1 MPVTQFPDEWLAQS
15 VEGLTPERLQEL
27 RATADSSRTLWDCV
41 VTAKI
46 ATDAQIIEKLSHRF
60 RLKIADASRLDLTAR
75 DGVPEQLARR
85 YRVLPL
91 RLTDSFLELGTANP
105 FDLDAEK
112 ALAFA
117 TAREIRLFLLPPSKI
132 SEKLDE
138 MYRSDKAIDKL
149 LEGMGDQEVTMLSNA
164 PPPEELNISEA
175 DASQKPVVRLVDM
188 IISEGILSRASDIH
202 VEPEEGGV
210 AVRYR
215 IDGVLRQVM
224 KIPRQAGLPLIS
236 RIKIMSSLDIADRL
250 RPQDGRARVAVNG
263 QPIDLRVST
272 LPAQLGEKV
281 VIRILDSRATVKSLD
296 SLGLNAG
303 EAEAIK
309 RLLENHEGIL
319 LVTGPTGSGKTT
331 TLYSCINQIK
341 SEGVNIVTVEDP
353 VEYRM
358 QGIVQ
363 VQVQEKAG
371 LTFASALRSILRQD
385 PNVVLI
391 GEIRDRE
398 TAQIAVQASLTG
410 HLVLS
415 TLHTNDAANAV
426 TRLVDIGVEAYKIA
440 AALRGVVAQRLMR
453 KLCPTCK
460 EVWMEAPADRLKKW
474 IPKGTPLYR
483 AAGCPDCAMTG
494 YRGRFGIIEVLTVSA
509 EVERRIAAGETA
521 EHIAGAAR
529 RSGMKGLWDS
539 GLAHV
544 LRGESTLD
552 ELTRVVDIPEED
564 DHPTDAAAASRRSA
578 SGGKARSG
586 SPQGAAV
593 AFTEPAHSAAPEELT
608 AHFEL
613 LEEPEPPRV
622 SGPHGLPARKVLLV
636 DDEDSLRKVVK
647 DLLER
652 DGYIVSEAR
661 DGVQALDQV
670 DRVGPDIIVLDLN
683 MPGLDG
689 YGVLSHLRSRPAT
702 ADIPVIVLTAK
713 SDEDNEVRVF
723 ELGADDFLT
732 KPFRARAL
740 SARWETVHGHIEPGE
755 TPVQAALRELREE
768 TGLEPARLYNVSRV
782 EAFYRHQ
789 TNEVVLIPVF
799 AGVVEA
805 RAAVR
810 HSAEHDRAEWLAP
823 PEASA
828 RFAWPRERRALD
840 DVLSILRSGDAGL
853 LEDVLR
859 VC

>member
-1 MPVTQFPDEWLAQS
+1 MPVTAFPDEWLAQS
-15 VEGLTPERLQEL
+15 IEGLTPERLLAL
-27 RATADSSRTLWDCV
+27 RGRAESGRTLWDCV
-41 VTAKI
+41 VAEKI
-46 ATDAQIIEKLSHRF
+46 ATDAQIIEKLCHRF
-60 RLKIADASRLDLTAR
+60 RLKVADPSRIDLTAR

-85 YRVLPL
+85 YHVLPL

-117 TAREIRLFLLPPSKI
+117 TAREIRLFLLAPSKI
-132 SEKLDE
+132 REKLDE
-138 MYRSDKAIDKL
+138 MYKSETAINKL
-149 LEGMGDQEVTMLSNA
+149 LEGMGDAEVLTTLPDA
-164 PPPEELNISEA
+164 PHPEELNVSEA

-281 VIRILDSRATVKSLD
+281 VIRILDSRGTVKSLD
-296 SLGLNAG
+296 TLGLNPG

-331 TLYSCINQIK
+331 TLYSAINQIK

-371 LTFASALRSILRQD
+371 LTFAAALRSILRQD
-385 PNVVLI
+385 PNVVLV
-391 GEIRDRE
+391 GEIRDKE

-426 TRLVDIGVEAYKIA
+426 TRLVDIGVESYKIA
-440 AALRGVVAQRLMR
+440 ASLRGVVAQRLMR

-460 EVWMEAPADRLKKW
+460 EVWMEAPPERLRRW

-494 YRGRFGIIEVLTVSA
+494 YRGRFSILEILTMTP
-509 EVERRIAAGETA
+509 ELERLIAAGEPADRIA
-521 EHIAGAAR
+521 EAAQR
-529 RSGMKGLWDS
+529 GGMKSLWDS

-544 LRGESTLD
+544 ARGESTLAPNTVGVP
-552 ELTRVVDIPEED
+552 L
-564 DHPTDAAAASRRSA
+564 
-578 SGGKARSG
+578 
-586 SPQGAAV
+586 
-593 AFTEPAHSAAPEELT
+593 EPAAPVST
-608 AHFEL
+608 IFDL
-613 LEEPEPPRV
+613 LEESAP
-622 SGPHGLPARKVLLV
+622 PARRSGAHGQPASKVLLV
-636 DDEDSLRKVVK
+636 DDEDSLRKVMR

-652 DGYIVSEAR
+652 DGYVVTEAR

-683 MPGLDG
+683 LPGLDG

-702 ADIPVIVLTAK
+702 ANIPVIVLTAK
-713 SDEDNEVRVF
+713 GDEDNEVRVF

-740 SARWETVHGHIEPGE
+740 SAR
-755 TPVQAALRELREE
+755 
-768 TGLEPARLYNVSRV
+768 LEA
-782 EAFYRHQ
+782 
-789 TNEVVLIPVF
+789 VL
-799 AGVVEA
+799 G
-805 RAAVR
+805 
-810 HSAEHDRAEWLAP
+810 
-823 PEASA
+823 
-828 RFAWPRERRALD
+828 RR
-840 DVLSILRSGDAGL
+840 R
-853 LEDVLR
+853 
-859 VC
+859 

>member
-1 MPVTQFPDEWLAQS
+1 MADTNFPDEWLAHS
-15 VEGLTPERLQEL
+15 LEGVLTPELLVEL
-27 RATADSSRTLWDCV
+27 RAKAQPAQTLWETLVAQKV
-41 VTAKI
+41 VSDEQILTA
-46 ATDAQIIEKLSHRF
+46 LSTRF
-60 RLKIADASRLDLTAR
+60 RLKLADVKEVDLTIKEK
-75 DGVPEQLARR
+75 VPEQLARR
-85 YRVLPL
+85 YHVLPL
-91 RLTDSFLELGTANP
+91 RVTDSFLEIATANP

-117 TAREIRLFLLPPSKI
+117 TAREIRMQLLAPSKI

-138 MYRSDKAIDKL
+138 VYRPEKALDKMFQQM
-149 LEGMGDQEVTMLSNA
+149 EGSPELVQLVEEVGPDEIAVS
-164 PPPEELNISEA
+164 EEQ
-175 DASQKPVVRLVDM
+175 ASQRPIVRLVDL
-188 IISEGILSRASDIH
+188 IISEAILARSSDIH
-202 VEPEEGGV
+202 IEPEEGGV

-215 IDGVLRQVM
+215 IDGVLRQQM

-281 VIRILDSRATVKSLD
+281 VIRILDSRATVKSLE
-296 SLGLNAG
+296 SLGLNPG

-371 LTFASALRSILRQD
+371 LTFAAALRSILRQD

-391 GEIRDRE
+391 GEIRDKE

-426 TRLVDIGVEAYKIA
+426 TRLVDIGVESYKIA
-440 AALRGVVAQRLMR
+440 ASLRGVVAQRLMR

-460 EVWMEAPADRLKKW
+460 EVWMEAPPERLRRW

-494 YRGRFGIIEVLTVSA
+494 YRGRFSILEILTMTP
-509 EVERRIAAGETA
+509 ELERLIAAGEA
-521 EHIAGAAR
+521 ANKIADAAQR
-529 RSGMKGLWDS
+529 GGMKSLWDS

-544 LRGESTLD
+544 AKGESTIE
-552 ELTRVVDIPEED
+552 ELTRVVDIPAEEEA
-564 DHPTDAAAASRRSA
+564 PPPAQKGPGRA
-578 SGGKARSG
+578 SGTARLSG
-586 SPQGAAV
+586 GVEALR
-593 AFTEPAHSAAPEELT
+593 FTEPPEPAAPVST
-608 AHFEL
+608 HFDL
-613 LEEPEPPRV
+613 LEDHAPPERR
-622 SGPHGLPARKVLLV
+622 SGAHGQVASKVLLV
-636 DDEDSLRKVVK
+636 DDEDSLRKVMK

-652 DGYIVSEAR
+652 DGYVVTEAR

-683 MPGLDG
+683 LPGLDG
-689 YGVLSHLRSRPAT
+689 
-702 ADIPVIVLTAK
+702 
-713 SDEDNEVRVF
+713 
-723 ELGADDFLT
+723 
-732 KPFRARAL
+732 
-740 SARWETVHGHIEPGE
+740 
-755 TPVQAALRELREE
+755 
-768 TGLEPARLYNVSRV
+768 
-782 EAFYRHQ
+782 
-789 TNEVVLIPVF
+789 
-799 AGVVEA
+799 
-805 RAAVR
+805 
-810 HSAEHDRAEWLAP
+810 
-823 PEASA
+823 
-828 RFAWPRERRALD
+828 
-840 DVLSILRSGDAGL
+840 
-853 LEDVLR
+853 
-859 VC
+859 

>member
-1 MPVTQFPDEWLAQS
+1 LAQS

-27 RATADSSRTLWDCV
+27 RGKAESGRTLWDSV
-41 VTAKI
+41 VAAKI

-60 RLKIADASRLDLTAR
+60 RLKVGDPSKIDATAR

-85 YRVLPL
+85 YHVLPL

-149 LEGMGDQEVTMLSNA
+149 LEGMGDHEVLTTLSDS

-296 SLGLNAG
+296 TLGLNPG

-331 TLYSCINQIK
+331 TLYSAINQIK
-341 SEGVNIVTVEDP
+341 GEGINIVTVEDP

-371 LTFASALRSILRQD
+371 LTFAAALRSILRQD

-391 GEIRDRE
+391 GEIRDKE

-426 TRLVDIGVEAYKIA
+426 TRLVDIGVESYKIA
-440 AALRGVVAQRLMR
+440 ASLRGVVAQRLMR

-460 EVWMEAPADRLKKW
+460 EVWMEAPPERLRRW
-474 IPKGTPLYR
+474 IPTGTPLYR

-494 YRGRFGIIEVLTVSA
+494 YRGRFSILEILTMTA
-509 EVERRIAAGETA
+509 ELERLIAAGETA
-521 EHIAGAAR
+521 DRIADAAQR
-529 RSGMKGLWDS
+529 GGMKSLWDS

-544 LRGESTLD
+544 TRGESTLE
-552 ELTRVVDIPEED
+552 ELTRVVDIPDEPEAPPPAD
-564 DHPTDAAAASRRSA
+564 TRPARGSTGARR
-578 SGGKARSG
+578 
-586 SPQGAAV
+586 
-593 AFTEPAHSAAPEELT
+593 TPAPGTVGLLHEAAPPAAPVST
-608 AHFEL
+608 HFDL
-613 LEEPEPPRV
+613 LEEHAPPARR
-622 SGPHGLPARKVLLV
+622 SGPHGQPASKVLLV
-636 DDEDSLRKVVK
+636 DDEDSLRKVMR

-652 DGYIVSEAR
+652 DGYVVTEAR

-683 MPGLDG
+683 LPGLDG

-702 ADIPVIVLTAK
+702 ANIPVIVLTAK
-713 SDEDNEVRVF
+713 GDEDNEVRVF

-740 SARWETVHGHIEPGE
+740 SAR
-755 TPVQAALRELREE
+755 
-768 TGLEPARLYNVSRV
+768 LEAVLAR
-782 EAFYRHQ
+782 
-789 TNEVVLIPVF
+789 
-799 AGVVEA
+799 
-805 RAAVR
+805 
-810 HSAEHDRAEWLAP
+810 
-823 PEASA
+823 
-828 RFAWPRERRALD
+828 RR
-840 DVLSILRSGDAGL
+840 
-853 LEDVLR
+853 
-859 VC
+859 

>member
-1 MPVTQFPDEWLAQS
+1 MPVTAFPDEWLAQAL
-15 VEGLTPERLQEL
+15 EGLTPERLLAL
-27 RATADSSRTLWDCV
+27 RGRAESGRTLWDCV
-41 VTAKI
+41 VAEKI
-46 ATDAQIIEKLSHRF
+46 ATDAQIIEKLCHRF
-60 RLKIADASRLDLTAR
+60 RLKVADPSRIDLTAR

-85 YRVLPL
+85 YHVLPL

-117 TAREIRLFLLPPSKI
+117 TAREIRLFLLAPSKI
-132 SEKLDE
+132 REKLDE
-138 MYRSDKAIDKL
+138 MYKSETAINKL
-149 LEGMGDQEVTMLSNA
+149 LEGMGDAEVLTTLPDA
-164 PPPEELNISEA
+164 PHPEELNVSEA

-272 LPAQLGEKV
+272 LPAALGEKV

-296 SLGLNAG
+296 SLGLNTNETEG
-303 EAEAIK
+303 IK

-385 PNVVLI
+385 PNVVLV

-440 AALRGVVAQRLMR
+440 AALRGVAAQRLMR
-453 KLCPTCK
+453 RLCLTCK
-460 EVWMEAPADRLKKW
+460 EVWMEAPPDRLKPW

-494 YRGRFGIIEVLTVSA
+494 YRGRFSIIEVLTVTP
-509 EVERRIAAGETA
+509 EVERRIAAGEPA
-521 EHIAGAAR
+521 EQIAVAAR
-529 RSGMKGLWDS
+529 RGGMKSLWDS
-539 GLAHV
+539 GLGHV
-544 LRGESTLD
+544 LKGESTVD
-552 ELTRVVDIPEED
+552 ELMRVVDVPQEDVPE
-564 DHPTDAAAASRRSA
+564 PVPAQASRRPP
-578 SGGKARSG
+578 GGVPG
-586 SPQGAAV
+586 SRIPAEPPAA
-593 AFTEPAHSAAPEELT
+593 FAAPTAATAEPL
-608 AHFEL
+608 AHFDL
-613 LEEPEPPRV
+613 LEEGPRLRV
-622 SGPHGLPARKVLLV
+622 SGPHGVPAVKVLLV
-636 DDEDSLRKVVK
+636 DDEDSLRKVMR

-652 DGYIVSEAR
+652 DGYDVSEAR
-661 DGVQALDQV
+661 DGVQALDQI

-683 MPGLDG
+683 LPGLDG

-702 ADIPVIVLTAK
+702 ASIPVIVLTAK
-713 SDEDNEVRVF
+713 GDEDNEVRVF

-740 SARWETVHGHIEPGE
+740 SAR
-755 TPVQAALRELREE
+755 
-768 TGLEPARLYNVSRV
+768 LEA
-782 EAFYRHQ
+782 
-789 TNEVVLIPVF
+789 VL
-799 AGVVEA
+799 G
-805 RAAVR
+805 
-810 HSAEHDRAEWLAP
+810 
-823 PEASA
+823 
-828 RFAWPRERRALD
+828 RR
-840 DVLSILRSGDAGL
+840 R
-853 LEDVLR
+853 
-859 VC
+859 

>member
-1 MPVTQFPDEWLAQS
+1 MPVTAFPDEWLAQS
-15 VEGLTPERLQEL
+15 LEGLTPERIQAL
-27 RATADSSRTLWDCV
+27 RAKAESGRTLWECLV
-41 VTAKI
+41 AEKI
-46 ATDAQIIEKLSHRF
+46 ATDAEIIDKLSHRF
-60 RLKIADASRLDLTAR
+60 RLKVGDASKLDLTAR

-117 TAREIRLFLLPPSKI
+117 TAREIRLFLVAPGRI

-138 MYRSDKAIDKL
+138 MYKPDKALNKL
-149 LEGMGDQEVTMLSNA
+149 LEGMEGSADLVQLPDNA
-164 PPPEELNISEA
+164 PDELNVSEA

-296 SLGLNAG
+296 TLGLNPG

-331 TLYSCINQIK
+331 TLYSAINQIK

-371 LTFASALRSILRQD
+371 LTFAAALRSILRQD

-391 GEIRDRE
+391 GEIRDKE

-426 TRLVDIGVEAYKIA
+426 TRLVDIGVESYKIA
-440 AALRGVVAQRLMR
+440 ASLRGVVAQRLMR

-460 EVWMEAPADRLKKW
+460 EVWIEAPPERLRRW
-474 IPKGTPLYR
+474 IPSGTPLYR

-494 YRGRFGIIEVLTVSA
+494 YRGRFSILEILTMTP
-509 EVERRIAAGETA
+509 ELERLIAAGETA
-521 EHIAGAAR
+521 DRIAEAAQR
-529 RSGMKGLWDS
+529 GGMKSLWDS

-544 LRGESTLD
+544 ARGESTLD
-552 ELTRVVDIPEED
+552 ELTRVVDIPDEPEAPPPPEPRVSRGGTGVRRSPAPGMVGVS
-564 DHPTDAAAASRRSA
+564 HEPPAAAPVS
-578 SGGKARSG
+578 
-586 SPQGAAV
+586 
-593 AFTEPAHSAAPEELT
+593 T
-608 AHFEL
+608 HFDL
-613 LEEPEPPRV
+613 LEEHAP
-622 SGPHGLPARKVLLV
+622 PARRSGAHGQPASKVLLV
-636 DDEDSLRKVVK
+636 DDEDSLRKVMR

-652 DGYIVSEAR
+652 DGYIVTEAR

-683 MPGLDG
+683 LPGLDG

-702 ADIPVIVLTAK
+702 ANIPVIVLTAK
-713 SDEDNEVRVF
+713 GDEDNEVRVF

-740 SARWETVHGHIEPGE
+740 SAR
-755 TPVQAALRELREE
+755 
-768 TGLEPARLYNVSRV
+768 LEA
-782 EAFYRHQ
+782 
-789 TNEVVLIPVF
+789 VL
-799 AGVVEA
+799 G
-805 RAAVR
+805 
-810 HSAEHDRAEWLAP
+810 
-823 PEASA
+823 
-828 RFAWPRERRALD
+828 RR
-840 DVLSILRSGDAGL
+840 R
-853 LEDVLR
+853 
-859 VC
+859 

>member
-1 MPVTQFPDEWLAQS
+1 MAVTAFPDEWLAQS
-15 VEGLTPERLQEL
+15 LEGLVTPELLEQL
-27 RATADSSRTLWDCV
+27 RGKADPGRTLWEV
-41 VTAKI
+41 LVSERI
-46 ATDAQIIEKLSHRF
+46 ATDAEIIDKLSHRF
-60 RLKIADASRLDLTAR
+60 RLKVADASKIDHAVRQ
-75 DGVPEQLARR
+75 GVPEQLARR

-138 MYRSDKAIDKL
+138 LYKPEKQLDKL
-149 LEGMGDQEVTMLSNA
+149 LEGMESSADLVQLKDTQ
-164 PPPEELNISEA
+164 PEELNISEA

-263 QPIDLRVST
+263 QPVDLRVST

-281 VIRILDSRATVKSLD
+281 VIRILDSRGTVKSLD
-296 SLGLNAG
+296 TLGLNPG
-303 EAEAIK
+303 EAEAIR

-353 VEYRM
+353 VEYRI

-385 PNVVLI
+385 PNVVLV
-391 GEIRDRE
+391 GEIRDKE

-440 AALRGVVAQRLMR
+440 ASLRGVVAQRLMR
-453 KLCPTCK
+453 KLCTTCK
-460 EVWMEAPADRLKKW
+460 EVWMEAPPERLRRW

-494 YRGRFGIIEVLTVSA
+494 YRGRFSILEILTVGP
-509 EVERRIAAGETA
+509 ELERRIAAGE
-521 EHIAGAAR
+521 AADR
-529 RSGMKGLWDS
+529 ISEAAKRGGMKSLWDS

-544 LRGESTLD
+544 TRGESTIE
-552 ELTRVVDIPEED
+552 ELTRVVDIPSDEGAE
-564 DHPTDAAAASRRSA
+564 PLAEPARPGAPSRA
-578 SGGKARSG
+578 SGAVTDVPRG
-586 SPQGAAV
+586 S
-593 AFTEPAHSAAPEELT
+593 SAAGTAVIPEPVGSFT
-608 AHFEL
+608 TNFDL
-613 LEEPEPPRV
+613 LEETLTPTLRSGAHGQPV
-622 SGPHGLPARKVLLV
+622 SKVLLV
-636 DDEDSLRKVVK
+636 DDEDSLRKVMR

-652 DGYIVSEAR
+652 DGYFVAEAR

-683 MPGLDG
+683 LPGLDG

-702 ADIPVIVLTAK
+702 ANIPVIVLTAK
-713 SDEDNEVRVF
+713 GDEDNEVRVF

-740 SARWETVHGHIEPGE
+740 SAR
-755 TPVQAALRELREE
+755 
-768 TGLEPARLYNVSRV
+768 LEA
-782 EAFYRHQ
+782 
-789 TNEVVLIPVF
+789 VL
-799 AGVVEA
+799 G
-805 RAAVR
+805 
-810 HSAEHDRAEWLAP
+810 
-823 PEASA
+823 
-828 RFAWPRERRALD
+828 RR
-840 DVLSILRSGDAGL
+840 R
-853 LEDVLR
+853 
-859 VC
+859 

>member
-1 MPVTQFPDEWLAQS
+1 MADTHFPDEWLARS
-15 VEGLTPERLQEL
+15 LEGVVTPELLVEL
-27 RATADSSRTLWDCV
+27 REKAPPPARLWETLV
-41 VTAKI
+41 AQKI
-46 ATDAQIIEKLSHRF
+46 ASDDQILAALSTRF
-60 RLKIADASRLDLTAR
+60 RLKVADLAKLDPAAKER
-75 DGVPEQLARR
+75 VPEQVARR
-85 YRVLPL
+85 YHILPL
-91 RLTDSFLELGTANP
+91 RATDSYLEVATANP

-117 TAREIRLFLLPPSKI
+117 TAREIRMFLLAPSKI
-132 SEKLDE
+132 AERLDE
-138 MYRSDKAIDKL
+138 LYRPEKAVDKL
-149 LEGMGDQEVTMLSNA
+149 LEGMENSAELVQLQDSLA
-164 PPPEELNISEA
+164 PDEITIAASETE
-175 DASQKPVVRLVDM
+175 ASQRPVVRLVDL
-188 IISEGILSRASDIH
+188 IISEGILARSSDIH
-202 VEPEEGGV
+202 IEPEEGGV

-272 LPAQLGEKV
+272 LPAALGEKV

-296 SLGLNAG
+296 SLGLNTNETEG
-303 EAEAIK
+303 IR
-309 RLLENHEGIL
+309 RLLENHEGII

-539 GLAHV
+539 GLEHV

-552 ELTRVVDIPEED
+552 ELMRVVDIPQED
-564 DHPTDAAAASRRSA
+564 EHPPDAAAAAGRRSTG
-578 SGGKARSG
+578 GGKPYPASH
-586 SPQGAAV
+586 GATAG
-593 AFTEPAHSAAPEELT
+593 FPDSAYTATPEELT

-636 DDEDSLRKVVK
+636 DDEDSLRRVVK

-740 SARWETVHGHIEPGE
+740 SAR
-755 TPVQAALRELREE
+755 
-768 TGLEPARLYNVSRV
+768 LEA
-782 EAFYRHQ
+782 
-789 TNEVVLIPVF
+789 VL
-799 AGVVEA
+799 G
-805 RAAVR
+805 
-810 HSAEHDRAEWLAP
+810 
-823 PEASA
+823 
-828 RFAWPRERRALD
+828 RR
-840 DVLSILRSGDAGL
+840 R
-853 LEDVLR
+853 
-859 VC
+859 

>member
-1 MPVTQFPDEWLAQS
+1 MAVTAFPDEWLAQS
-15 VEGLTPERLQEL
+15 VEGLTPDVLQKL
-27 RATADSSRTLWDCV
+27 RDKADSGRTLWETV
-41 VTAKI
+41 VAERI
-46 ATDAQIIEKLSHRF
+46 ATDAQIIEKLALRF
-60 RLKIADASRLDLTAR
+60 RLKIADVSKMDLGAR
-75 DGVPEQLARR
+75 NGVPEQLARR
-85 YRVLPL
+85 HHVLPL
-91 RLTDSFLELGTANP
+91 RLTDSYVEIGTSNP
-105 FDLDAEK
+105 LDLDAEK
-112 ALAFA
+112 ALAFN
-117 TAREIRLFLLPPSKI
+117 TAREIRLFLLAPSRI

-138 MYRSDKAIDKL
+138 LYKPDKAIDKL
-149 LEGMGDQEVTMLSNA
+149 LEGMEHAELQTLPDA
-164 PPPEELNISEA
+164 PAPEELNVSEA

-296 SLGLNAG
+296 SLGLNPG
-303 EAEAIK
+303 EGEAIK

-371 LTFASALRSILRQD
+371 LTFAAALRSILRQD
-385 PNVVLI
+385 PNVVLV
-391 GEIRDRE
+391 GEIRDKE

-440 AALRGVVAQRLMR
+440 ASLRGVVAQRLMR

-460 EVWMEAPADRLKKW
+460 EVWMEAPPPRLQRW

-494 YRGRFGIIEVLTVSA
+494 YRGRFSILEILTMTP
-509 EVERRIAAGETA
+509 ELERRIAAGEAADRIA
-521 EHIAGAAR
+521 EAAR
-529 RSGMKGLWDS
+529 RGGMKSLWES

-544 LRGESTLD
+544 TRGESTID
-552 ELTRVVDIPEED
+552 DLTRVVDIPAEEER
-564 DHPTDAAAASRRSA
+564 PPAADGAGARPSGTTRASGARDSLRRSPSPGAVAIPPELPQPVSTNFDLLEEHTSPVGAGSRRSGAHGQPA
-578 SGGKARSG
+578 S
-586 SPQGAAV
+586 
-593 AFTEPAHSAAPEELT
+593 
-608 AHFEL
+608 
-613 LEEPEPPRV
+613 
-622 SGPHGLPARKVLLV
+622 KVLLV
-636 DDEDSLRKVVK
+636 DDEDSLRKVMR

-652 DGYIVSEAR
+652 EGYDVTEAR

-683 MPGLDG
+683 LPGLDG

-702 ADIPVIVLTAK
+702 ASIPVIVLTAK
-713 SDEDNEVRVF
+713 GDEDNEVRVF

-740 SARWETVHGHIEPGE
+740 SAR
-755 TPVQAALRELREE
+755 
-768 TGLEPARLYNVSRV
+768 LEA
-782 EAFYRHQ
+782 
-789 TNEVVLIPVF
+789 VL
-799 AGVVEA
+799 G
-805 RAAVR
+805 
-810 HSAEHDRAEWLAP
+810 
-823 PEASA
+823 
-828 RFAWPRERRALD
+828 RR
-840 DVLSILRSGDAGL
+840 R
-853 LEDVLR
+853 
-859 VC
+859 

>member
-1 MPVTQFPDEWLAQS
+1 MPVTSFPDEWLAQS
-15 VEGLTPERLQEL
+15 FEGLTPELLQEL
-27 RATADSSRTLWDCV
+27 RGKSESGRTLWECV
-41 VTAKI
+41 VAQKI
-46 ATDAQIIEKLSHRF
+46 ATDAEIVDKLSHRF
-60 RLKIADASRLDLTAR
+60 RLKVADVSTTDPSAR
-75 DGVPEQLARR
+75 NAVPEQLARR
-85 YRVLPL
+85 HHVLPL
-91 RLTDSFLELGTANP
+91 RLTDSYLEIGTANP
-105 FDLDAEK
+105 LDLDAEK
-112 ALAFA
+112 ALAFN
-117 TAREIRLFLLPPSKI
+117 TAREIRLFLLAPSKI

-138 MYRSDKAIDKL
+138 MYKPEKAIDKL
-149 LEGMGDQEVTMLSNA
+149 LENMGDAEVLQTLTDA
-164 PPPEELNISEA
+164 PPEDLTVSEA

-296 SLGLNAG
+296 TLGLNPG
-303 EAEAIK
+303 EGDAIR
-309 RLLENHEGIL
+309 RLLENHEGII

-331 TLYSCINQIK
+331 TLYSAINQIK

-371 LTFASALRSILRQD
+371 LTFAAALRSILRQD
-385 PNVVLI
+385 PNVVLV
-391 GEIRDRE
+391 GEIRDKE

-426 TRLVDIGVEAYKIA
+426 MRLVDIGVESYKIA
-440 AALRGVVAQRLMR
+440 ASLRGVVAQRLMR
-453 KLCPTCK
+453 RLCPTCK
-460 EVWMEAPADRLKKW
+460 EVWMEAPAERLRRW

-483 AAGCPDCAMTG
+483 AGGCPDCAMTG
-494 YRGRFGIIEVLTVSA
+494 YRGRFSILEILTMTP
-509 EVERRIAAGETA
+509 ELERLIAAGDAADRIAA
-521 EHIAGAAR
+521 AAKR
-529 RSGMKGLWDS
+529 GGMKSLWDS

-544 LRGESTLD
+544 ARGESTLD
-552 ELTRVVDIPEED
+552 ELTRVVDIPDEPEA
-564 DHPTDAAAASRRSA
+564 PAPQEPRASRGTPGIPGTRVTPAAEPVAAAPVST
-578 SGGKARSG
+578 
-586 SPQGAAV
+586 V
-593 AFTEPAHSAAPEELT
+593 FD
-608 AHFEL
+608 L
-613 LEEPEPPRV
+613 LEEHTP
-622 SGPHGLPARKVLLV
+622 PARRSGAHGQPASKVLLV
-636 DDEDSLRKVVK
+636 DDEDSLRKVMR

-652 DGYIVSEAR
+652 DGYVVTEAR

-683 MPGLDG
+683 LPGLDG

-702 ADIPVIVLTAK
+702 ASIPVIVLTAK
-713 SDEDNEVRVF
+713 GDEDNEVRVF

-740 SARWETVHGHIEPGE
+740 SAR
-755 TPVQAALRELREE
+755 
-768 TGLEPARLYNVSRV
+768 LEA
-782 EAFYRHQ
+782 
-789 TNEVVLIPVF
+789 VL
-799 AGVVEA
+799 G
-805 RAAVR
+805 
-810 HSAEHDRAEWLAP
+810 
-823 PEASA
+823 
-828 RFAWPRERRALD
+828 RR
-840 DVLSILRSGDAGL
+840 R
-853 LEDVLR
+853 
-859 VC
+859 

>member
-1 MPVTQFPDEWLAQS
+1 MPETTFPDEWLVQS
-15 VEGLTPERLQEL
+15 LEGLVDAERLAEL
-27 RATADSSRTLWDCV
+27 RGKADPAKTLWETLVAEKTCTDQQIL
-41 VTAKI
+41 AKL
-46 ATDAQIIEKLSHRF
+46 AARF
-60 RLKIADASRLDLTAR
+60 RMKIADPGQIDPKVREV
-75 DGVPEQLARR
+75 VPETLARR
-85 YRVLPL
+85 YRILPL
-91 RLTDSFLELGTANP
+91 RMTDSFMEVATANP
-105 FDLDAEK
+105 FDMHAEK
-112 ALAFA
+112 DLAFA
-117 TAREIRLFLLPPSKI
+117 TAREVRLLLLAPSQI
-132 SEKLDE
+132 NARLDE
-138 MYRSDKAIDKL
+138 LYRPDKAINKL
-149 LEGMGDQEVTMLSNA
+149 LSGMESSAEMVQLTDEAPVEEIKVT
-164 PPPEELNISEA
+164 EEE
-175 DASQKPVVRLVDM
+175 ASQRPVVRLVDL
-188 IISEGILSRASDIH
+188 IISEGILARSSDIH
-202 VEPEEGGV
+202 IEPEEGGV

-272 LPAQLGEKV
+272 LPAALGEKV
-281 VIRILDSRATVKSLD
+281 VIRILDSRATVKTLD
-296 SLGLNAG
+296 SLGLNPD
-303 EAEAIK
+303 EVESLR

-358 QGIVQ
+358 PGIVQ

-385 PNVVLI
+385 PNVVLV

-460 EVWMEAPADRLKKW
+460 QVWMEAPADRLKKW

-529 RSGMKGLWDS
+529 RGGMKGLWDS

-552 ELTRVVDIPEED
+552 ELTRVVDIPQED
-564 DHPTDAAAASRRSA
+564 EYASEAGGGGAPRRA
-578 SGGKARSG
+578 SGGLPRPASSR
-586 SPQGAAV
+586 GAAAV
-593 AFTEPAHSAAPEELT
+593 HPEPAPARETST

-740 SARWETVHGHIEPGE
+740 SAR
-755 TPVQAALRELREE
+755 
-768 TGLEPARLYNVSRV
+768 LEA
-782 EAFYRHQ
+782 
-789 TNEVVLIPVF
+789 VL
-799 AGVVEA
+799 G
-805 RAAVR
+805 
-810 HSAEHDRAEWLAP
+810 
-823 PEASA
+823 
-828 RFAWPRERRALD
+828 RR
-840 DVLSILRSGDAGL
+840 R
-853 LEDVLR
+853 
-859 VC
+859 

>member
-1 MPVTQFPDEWLAQS
+1 MSDTPFPDEWLLHS
-15 VEGLTPERLQEL
+15 LEGVITAERVAEL
-27 RATADSSRTLWDCV
+27 RAKGGPYRTLWETLV
-41 VTAKI
+41 AEKI
-46 ATDAQIIEKLSHRF
+46 ASNEQILAALSTRF
-60 RLKIADASRLDLTAR
+60 RLKIADVHQMKPEVKLK
-75 DGVPEQLARR
+75 VPEQLARR
-85 YRVLPL
+85 FRVLPL
-91 RLTDSFLELGTANP
+91 VVTDSYLEVATANP

-117 TAREIRLFLLPPSKI
+117 TAREIRTLLLDPARI
-132 SEKLDE
+132 AEKLDE
-138 MYRSDKAIDKL
+138 LYRPDKALDKL
-149 LEGMGDQEVTMLSNA
+149 LEGMGSSADVVQLADQR
-164 PPPEELNISEA
+164 PEELTVSAEQ
-175 DASQKPVVRLVDM
+175 ASQRPVVRLVDL

-202 VEPEEGGV
+202 IEPEEGGV

-224 KIPRQAGLPLIS
+224 KIPRAAGIPLIS

-272 LPAQLGEKV
+272 LPASLGEKV
-281 VIRILDSRATVKSLD
+281 VVRVLDSRATVKSLD
-296 SLGLNAG
+296 GLGLNPDEIQG
-303 EAEAIK
+303 IK
-309 RLLENHEGIL
+309 RLLEFREGII

-353 VEYRM
+353 VEDRM

-363 VQVQEKAG
+363 GQVQEKAG
-371 LTFASALRSILRQD
+371 LTFAAALRSILRQD

-391 GEIRDRE
+391 GEIRDKE

-426 TRLVDIGVEAYKIA
+426 TRLVDIGVEPYKIA
-440 AALRGVVAQRLMR
+440 ASLRGVVAQRLMR

-460 EVWMEAPADRLKKW
+460 EVWMEAPPERLRRW
-474 IPKGTPLYR
+474 IPAGTPLYR

-494 YRGRFGIIEVLTVSA
+494 YRGRFSILEILTMNP
-509 EVERRIAAGETA
+509 ELERRIAAGE
-521 EHIAGAAR
+521 AADR
-529 RSGMKGLWDS
+529 VADAAKRGGMKSLWDS

-544 LRGESTLD
+544 TRGESTIE
-552 ELTRVVDIPEED
+552 ELTRVVDIPSDESGPYEEA
-564 DHPTDAAAASRRSA
+564 PAPKRGSGSARVSGGAAALQS
-578 SGGKARSG
+578 
-586 SPQGAAV
+586 
-593 AFTEPAHSAAPEELT
+593 TPAPEAAPVST
-608 AHFEL
+608 HFDL
-613 LEEPEPPRV
+613 LEETAAPVRRSGAHGEPA
-622 SGPHGLPARKVLLV
+622 SKVLLV
-636 DDEDSLRKVVK
+636 DDEDSLRKVMR

-652 DGYIVSEAR
+652 DGYAVTEAR

-683 MPGLDG
+683 LPGLDG

-713 SDEDNEVRVF
+713 GDEDNEVRVF

-740 SARWETVHGHIEPGE
+740 SAR
-755 TPVQAALRELREE
+755 
-768 TGLEPARLYNVSRV
+768 LEA
-782 EAFYRHQ
+782 
-789 TNEVVLIPVF
+789 VL
-799 AGVVEA
+799 G
-805 RAAVR
+805 
-810 HSAEHDRAEWLAP
+810 
-823 PEASA
+823 
-828 RFAWPRERRALD
+828 RR
-840 DVLSILRSGDAGL
+840 R
-853 LEDVLR
+853 
-859 VC
+859 

>member
-1 MPVTQFPDEWLAQS
+1 MAVTAFPDEWLAQS
-15 VEGLTPERLQEL
+15 VEGLTPEVLQGL
-27 RATADSSRTLWDCV
+27 RDKADAGRTLWEYV
-41 VTAKI
+41 VAEKI

-60 RLKIADASRLDLTAR
+60 RLKIADVTKMDRTGR
-75 DGVPEQLARR
+75 NGVPEQLARR
-85 YRVLPL
+85 HHVLPL
-91 RLTDSFLELGTANP
+91 RLTDSFLEIGTSNP
-105 FDLDAEK
+105 LDIDAEK
-112 ALAFA
+112 ALAFN
-117 TAREIRLFLLPPSKI
+117 TAREVRLFLLAPSRI

-138 MYRSDKAIDKL
+138 LYKPEMAIDKL
-149 LEGMGDQEVTMLSNA
+149 LEGMGDTDLQTLSDN

-175 DASQKPVVRLVDM
+175 DAQQKPVVRLVDM

-296 SLGLNAG
+296 TLGLNPG
-303 EAEAIK
+303 EAEVIR

-371 LTFASALRSILRQD
+371 LTFAAALRSILRQD
-385 PNVVLI
+385 PNVVLV
-391 GEIRDRE
+391 GEIRDKE

-440 AALRGVVAQRLMR
+440 ASLRGVVAQRLMR

-460 EVWMEAPADRLKKW
+460 EVWMELPPERLRRW

-494 YRGRFGIIEVLTVSA
+494 YRGRFSILEILTMTP
-509 EVERRIAAGETA
+509 ELERRIAAGEAADRIA
-521 EHIAGAAR
+521 EAAR
-529 RSGMKGLWDS
+529 RGGMKSLWDS

-544 LRGESTLD
+544 TRGESTIE
-552 ELTRVVDIPEED
+552 ELTRVVDIPAEEEAAAEAS
-564 DHPTDAAAASRRSA
+564 PQAARPSTSTRVSGSGEGLRLTPAPGTVTIPPEAAAAVSM
-578 SGGKARSG
+578 
-586 SPQGAAV
+586 
-593 AFTEPAHSAAPEELT
+593 H
-608 AHFEL
+608 HFDL
-613 LEEPEPPRV
+613 LEEAAAPPTRR
-622 SGPHGLPARKVLLV
+622 SGGHGRASAKVLLV
-636 DDEDSLRKVVK
+636 DDEDSLRKVMR

-652 DGYIVSEAR
+652 EGYVVTEAR

-683 MPGLDG
+683 LPGLDG

-702 ADIPVIVLTAK
+702 ASIPVIVLTAK
-713 SDEDNEVRVF
+713 GDEDNEVRVF

-740 SARWETVHGHIEPGE
+740 SAR
-755 TPVQAALRELREE
+755 
-768 TGLEPARLYNVSRV
+768 LEA
-782 EAFYRHQ
+782 
-789 TNEVVLIPVF
+789 VL
-799 AGVVEA
+799 G
-805 RAAVR
+805 
-810 HSAEHDRAEWLAP
+810 
-823 PEASA
+823 
-828 RFAWPRERRALD
+828 RR
-840 DVLSILRSGDAGL
+840 R
-853 LEDVLR
+853 
-859 VC
+859 